1 MNLTYERLFAEKHR
15 VSGLLLYYQQ
25 EYARNDA
32 GSNIFAAVPRRNVAL
47 SGRATYSYMDKY
59 LAEFNFGYTGSE
71 NFEKGKRLVFSLLWL
86 WDGLFL
92 TRLLWLI
99 PDLGWII

>member
-71 NFEKGKRLVFSLLWL
+71 NLKKEKFWFFPAVAM
-86 WDGLFL
+86 DGLFL